1 MALAGSKDI
10 SEQRGEGRSLC
21 TFLVA
26 APYGLWITTCPV
38 LTFPFPSASHGL
50 STSKALS
57 WALCNCY
64 GCPSSV
70 TITLSWDWGAALLVI
85 MGHYVLADTYSAE
98 IQRWFVKVSS
108 TNEVHCSVWNCRT
121 TVGWDI
127 FTLEDFSSP
136 PHRGHLLLFQLAQ
149 RRQRKFANC
158 PLKRTCNPFRTRWLN
173 SLPKVRLF
181 FKSNKSAESLGKWDF
196 HRSHSLSP
204 DSLSF
209 LSFLTNP
216 VWWLKPTILPP
227 NMVCVVVSS
236 YHSVCCH
243 RPPRVQQLLN
253 THQGGTL
260 FPPNPW

>member
-10 SEQRGEGRSLC
+10 SKQRGEERSLC

-64 GCPSSV
+64 GCQSSM
-70 TITLSWDWGAALLVI
+70 TIMFSQDWGAALLVI

-98 IQRWFVKVSS
+98 IQQRFVKANS
-108 TNEVHCSVWNCRT
+108 TNEVYCSVWTCRT

-127 FTLEDFSSP
+127 FTH
-136 PHRGHLLLFQLAQ
+136 PHDHLLLFQLAQ

-158 PLKRTCNPFRTRWLN
+158 PLKRTSNLFRIRWLN

-181 FKSNKSAESLGKWDF
+181 FKSNKSVEGSCKWDF
-196 HRSHSLSP
+196 HCSH
-204 DSLSF
+204 
-209 LSFLTNP
+209 
-216 VWWLKPTILPP
+216 
-227 NMVCVVVSS
+227 
-236 YHSVCCH
+236 
-243 RPPRVQQLLN
+243 
-253 THQGGTL
+253 
-260 FPPNPW
+260 